1 MNKENVRPRLTK
13 KYHVKMDGKMLL
25 LKWFVSCDLT
35 NKSNEK
41 MVATELLFEKK
52 LNL

>member
-1 MNKENVRPRLTK
+1 
-13 KYHVKMDGKMLL
+13 MDGKMLH

-41 MVATELLFEKK
+41 MAATELLFEKK
-52 LNL
+52 